1 MTIDGSIKWNGNE
14 MWASK
19 CLCYWRVLY
28 KENLPGKTISN
39 AIISVRNRDAPT
51 FGLIFTIT
59 TWLRIFKLT
68 TGSCDVRHAI
78 GTNLRR
84 QRVSLKV
91 DLISH
96 PNWENAWENVLLR
109 GSYSKSLVDWQV
121 ANSLVGKLLLS
132 LIQWNLNNL
141 RPYWLVANAK

>member
-19 CLCYWRVLY
+19 FLCYWRVLY

>member
-1 MTIDGSIKWNGNE
+1 MMIDGSIKWNGNE
-14 MWASK
+14 VWASK
-19 CLCYWRVLY
+19 FSCYWRVLY
-28 KENLPGKTISN
+28 VENLPGKTISN
-39 AIISVRNRDAPT
+39 VVISVRNRNAPT
-51 FGLIFTIT
+51 FGLIFTIS

-96 PNWENAWENVLLR
+96 PNWENAWKNVLLR

-121 ANSLVGKLLLS
+121 VNFPVGKLFLS

-141 RPYWLVANAK
+141 RHYWLVADAK